1 MKRYLC
7 FIGIISLAFNL
18 CSCNSIDNYTLTGR
32 CEEWKMPEDGIVYL
46 SVLDLRND
54 DMENMLKRT
63 RVEKDGTFKFSGYV
77 KEPQIVYVC
86 SINHSSP
93 YNGFTFHGMCIL
105 EDGDI
110 EMDCEIFERN
120 RSFIDCVG
128 RGTPTNDRIRNFYSA
143 QDSIIRECMA
153 NGDEMVYSSYPEVEK
168 HQIEYINRNKND
180 FSSVF
185 LAIDALRSGSSI
197 EDIPDEIVNNKF
209 VKAYIETCPK
219 TEDTFSSIIEEEI
232 IPIHVD

>member
-1 MKRYLC
+1 MNRRYL
-7 FIGIISLAFNL
+7 IYAIVAIIASWLGRSSDLFAQDDYNVKKAA
-18 CSCNSIDNYTLTGR
+18 SYTR
-32 CEEWKMPEDGIVYL
+32 EAEYYQK
-46 SVLDLRND
+46 
-54 DMENMLKRT
+54 KAQ
-63 RVEKDGTFKFSGYV
+63 GY
-77 KEPQIVYVC
+77 YR
-86 SINHSSP
+86 
-93 YNGFTFHGMCIL
+93 L

-153 NGDEMVYSSYPEVEK
+153 KGDEMVYSSYPEVEK

-185 LAIDALRSGSSI
+185 LALDALRSGSSI